1 MNDVSVRS
9 SFCLPIF
16 NQPLLRFRI
25 HAMHLKSIGAL
36 CARTL
41 SYESCEFELV
51 DGISDEKVSA
61 MYNKAS
67 DIWTALHSQ
76 LLDRCTKLK
85 RRDDEMEKIENWS
98 EKYGGDLTAE
108 MRYHLELHR
117 DSDSES
123 DHEDDDKIV
132 EERRLR
138 RTYRERKAK
147 NLLGKNF
154 DSSLMI
160 IVKRESF
167 MRLTFFI

>member
-1 MNDVSVRS
+1 
-9 SFCLPIF
+9 
-16 NQPLLRFRI
+16 
-25 HAMHLKSIGAL
+25 MHLKSIGAL

-41 SYESCEFELV
+41 SYESCEFELI

-85 RRDDEMEKIENWS
+85 RRDHAAEWIEKTGKEPTPAML
-98 EKYGGDLTAE
+98 ED
-108 MRYHLELHR
+108 MRYQLELHR

-123 DHEDDDKIV
+123 DQDEDDRVV

-147 NLLGKNF
+147 NLLGKGA
-154 DSSLMI
+154 
-160 IVKRESF
+160 
-167 MRLTFFI
+167 